1 VVLDELGLGLLVHAL
16 EGIELALEVTLEG
29 LDSLNDLVHDL
40 ESLSLGKSGSER
52 VVLEVSANSD
62 SSGDNHSGL
71 ILGKGRGVELLS
83 IHVRNVLG
91 VRFVLVVVLNDLV
104 KEGSEGLVGVVGT
117 GVATNAGV
125 SVLGAREDG
134 LMESEAILVLLALQL
149 VPNLS

>member
-1 VVLDELGLGLLVHAL
+1 MVLDELFLGLLIHTL
-16 EGIELALEVTLEG
+16 EGIELASEVSLEG
-29 LDSLNDLVHDL
+29 LECLGDLGHDL
-40 ESLSLGKSGSER
+40 KSLSLGKCGSKGE
-52 VVLEVSANSD
+52 VSEVSADSD
-62 SSGDNHSGL
+62 SSGDDHSSL
-71 ILGKGRGVELLS
+71 ILGKGRGNELLS

-91 VRFVLVVVLNDLV
+91 VLSVLVIVFNDLV

>member
-1 VVLDELGLGLLVHAL
+1 MVLDELGLGLLVHAL

-71 ILGKGRGVELLS
+71 ILRKGRGVELLS

-91 VRFVLVVVLNDLV
+91 VLSVLMVVLNDLV
-104 KEGSEGLVGVVGT
+104 KEGSEGLVGVVRT
-117 GVATNAGV
+117 GIATNA
-125 SVLGAREDG
+125 
-134 LMESEAILVLLALQL
+134 
-149 VPNLS
+149 